1 MTRLSIFLSDL
12 IKGQNTLRYLNRFE
26 RLRDAPRSET
36 EAYRLA
42 RLKQLLVHCERDV
55 PFYSERF
62 RECGFS
68 AEDFT
73 SLEQMRIIPPLTRKD
88 LQDHWQELIASG
100 YRNKKLSAGSSGGST
115 GQPIFYRKD
124 SRATSAGLAAHL
136 LGWSF
141 SGWRMSMKGLHIW
154 GNPTT
159 VNEEW
164 GRFTSRLKA
173 KIFRHHKFP
182 AYTLHDGSRLRD
194 LYDTIT
200 REKYDYIDGY
210 TNAICHFA
218 EYLKNNNLVLSHPPR
233 YVLTTA
239 ENLHDY
245 QRRSIEEA
253 IGPVYDTY
261 GCSEVNS
268 IAYECAECGLYHI
281 IDPHVYIEYG
291 EPVDEAG
298 NREVYVT
305 DLDNFAFPML
315 RYKNGD
321 MAIPDEGS
329 SHECSIGFSRLRA
342 VSGREVD
349 IITLPDGGMLSVPS
363 FFGSMLLK
371 KVNGLKQYQVEKI
384 DADMLRINLETSE
397 RFLPADMEIIEE
409 ALSEYLKGRIG
420 YEIRIVDKIAV
431 SGSGKFR
438 LVVDRTKD

>member
-26 RLRDAPRSET
+26 RLRDASRSET

-88 LQDHWQELIASG
+88 LQDHWQKLIASG

-194 LYDTIT
+194 LYEIIT
-200 REKYDYIDGY
+200 REKYDFLDGY
-210 TNAICHFA
+210 TNAIYHFA
-218 EYLKNNNLVLSHPPR
+218 EYLKNNNLVFSHPPK

-261 GCSEVNS
+261 GCSEINS

-384 DADMLRINLETSE
+384 DANMLRINLETSE